1 MHGLVRQRF
10 ASEDRVD
17 DGTGAVGRTAI
28 VPAAR
33 GRVPGG
39 AGQRS
44 RETVPG
50 GPGPSG
56 PAPGGSGE
64 VPRWL
69 RTAAAWAWRILLL
82 AGALYIIARVA
93 AVLYIV
99 VVPCAAALLL
109 TALLQPLAARLRR
122 RGWPPLAATWCTLLG
137 AIVLLA
143 GATALATA
151 RVQAEYPALLAQLR
165 HTTAQIQAW
174 LSGPP
179 FHLKTGDLDK
189 ASGGIVKYISQ
200 HQSLVEG
207 TVVTGGRIAVEVLAG
222 VVLTLFVT
230 FFLIKDGRKIW
241 VWLIHRAQPQ
251 NKLRIDRAGR
261 SAWQAV
267 VYYVRG
273 TVVVAAIHA
282 VVMGSTLSIMSAP
295 LAVPLALF
303 MFLAAFVPLVGVL
316 LAGGLAILVT
326 LAADGWL
333 EAVIVLGVL
342 VVMNQLEGHLLQ
354 PQIVGKMVRLH
365 PLAVIL
371 VLAVGGVVAGI
382 AGAVVAVP
390 ITAALSR
397 AIPELRA
404 GGEGEDGAAGVNAL
418 NPPVGADAGPA
429 GDSDRQELG

>member
-1 MHGLVRQRF
+1 
-10 ASEDRVD
+10 
-17 DGTGAVGRTAI
+17 
-28 VPAAR
+28 
-33 GRVPGG
+33 
-39 AGQRS
+39 
-44 RETVPG
+44 
-50 GPGPSG
+50 
-56 PAPGGSGE
+56 

-82 AGALYIIARVA
+82 AGALYIVARVA
-93 AVLYIV
+93 AVLYVV

-109 TALLQPLAARLRR
+109 TALLQPLAARLKR
-122 RGWPPLAATWCTLLG
+122 RGWPPLAATWCTLLA
-137 AIVLLA
+137 AIIVLA

-165 HTTAQIQAW
+165 HTTAQIQSW
-174 LSGPP
+174 LAGAP
-179 FHLKTGDLDK
+179 FHLRTGDLDK
-189 ASGGIVKYISQ
+189 ASSGIVKYISQ

-207 TVVTGGRIAVEVLAG
+207 TVVTGGRIAAEVLAG
-222 VVLTLFVT
+222 VVLTLFAT

-251 NKLRIDRAGR
+251 NKARIDRAGQ

-282 VVMGSTLSIMSAP
+282 IVMGVTLTIMSAP

-303 MFLAAFVPLVGVL
+303 MFVAAFIPLVGVL

-326 LAADGWL
+326 LAAKGWL
-333 EAVIVLGVL
+333 AAVIVLGIL

-404 GGEGEDGAAGVNAL
+404 DDERDDGGGEDAQEDAGH
-418 NPPVGADAGPA
+418 ADAGLAEA
-429 GDSDRQELG
+429 GLADAGLAEDAGRQEQG